1 MMADIPIP
9 QRSTQRKERA
19 TGRSVSLLADVAA
32 GWRAKAAASPTL
44 QVIKVVMP
52 IWLVS
57 RLLYVILTYA
67 AVLLTLGSA
76 HEKEPFPPHL
86 LLSMWQRWDVNWYL
100 SVAAGGYVN
109 SSIRSAFFPL
119 YPALTALLTAVIGSG
134 QRLAAAMI
142 IASLG
147 ALAACIGL
155 GLLAERE
162 FPVFSSRSEEQF
174 TPQRSDAAAPSAAS
188 TASAAVRV
196 MLAYPLAL
204 FMFAG
209 YADSVLIACCVFA
222 IYFARCRRWH
232 WAIVFAFAAGLT
244 RPTSVILVLP
254 LFYEYG
260 AAYGLWQMALHL
272 RWRELRR
279 RLRPSLLGTWLLVTA
294 ATPLAIGL
302 YAVYLGHF
310 FGDPLLFVHLQATAW
325 HRYLLPPWQVVK
337 LAASTWHHAIA
348 WGFVR
353 ARMLVDELPVVV
365 FAVLTFFIAR
375 RLPLTYTL
383 LMLGVL
389 FTSVATPVVH
399 GQFPFAAAGRYL
411 LPAIPVY
418 LLLGSWMRRRPWL
431 DQLIVGGGM
440 ALQAILI
447 VFFLNG
453 GLLV

>member
-1 MMADIPIP
+1 MMSGIPFP
-9 QRSTQRKERA
+9 HRSTESKKRA
-19 TGRSVSLLADVAA
+19 LGQSVSLLTGVVTS
-32 GWRAKAAASPTL
+32 WRANAAASHML
-44 QVIKVVMP
+44 QVLKVVVP

-76 HEKEPFPPHL
+76 YHNEAFPPNL

-100 SVAAGGYVN
+100 SVAAGGYVH
-109 SSIRSAFFPL
+109 SAIRVAFFPL
-119 YPALTALLTAVIGSG
+119 YPGLTALLTAVIGSG

-142 IASLG
+142 VASLG

-162 FPVFSSRSEEQF
+162 FPIYSSSSDKLPPQGSDVASPAA
-174 TPQRSDAAAPSAAS
+174 TP

-209 YADSVLIACCVFA
+209 YADSLLVACCAFA
-222 IYFARCRRWH
+222 LYFARCRRWY
-232 WAIVFAFAAGLT
+232 WAAVVAFAAGLT

-254 LFYEYG
+254 LFFEFG
-260 AAYGLWQMALHL
+260 AAHGLWQLVLHA
-272 RWRELRR
+272 RWRELLHRVCS
-279 RLRPSLLGTWLLVTA
+279 PSLLGTWLLVTV

-302 YAVYLGHF
+302 YAVYLWHL
-310 FGDPLLFVHLQATAW
+310 FGDPLLFMHLQATAW
-325 HRYLLPPWQVVK
+325 YRSLLPPWQIVK
-337 LAASTWHHAIA
+337 LAASTWHHAIS

-353 ARMLVDELPVVV
+353 ARMLVEELPVVI
-365 FAVLTFFIAR
+365 FAFLTFVIAR

-399 GQFPFAAAGRYL
+399 GQFPFEAAGRYL
-411 LPAIPVY
+411 LPALPVY
-418 LLLGSWMRRRPWL
+418 LLLGRWVQRRPWL

-453 GLLV
+453 GLLI

>member
-1 MMADIPIP
+1 MMAGIPFP
-9 QRSTQRKERA
+9 QRSTEPKERPP
-19 TGRSVSLLADVAA
+19 GRSVSLLAGVAVS
-32 GWRAKAAASPTL
+32 WRAKAAASHTL
-44 QVIKVVMP
+44 QVLKVVVP
-52 IWLVS
+52 IWLVT

-76 HEKEPFPPHL
+76 DHNEPFPPQL

-100 SVAAGGYVN
+100 SVAAGGYAN
-109 SSIRSAFFPL
+109 SSVRAAFFPL
-119 YPALTALLTAVIGSG
+119 YPGLTAALTAVIGSG
-134 QRLAAAMI
+134 QRLAASMI
-142 IASLG
+142 VASLG

-162 FPVFSSRSEEQF
+162 FSLCSTHSDKFPPQGSDVAVMSA
-174 TPQRSDAAAPSAAS
+174 TP

-196 MLAYPLAL
+196 MLAYPMAL

-209 YADSVLIACCVFA
+209 YADSLLVACCAFA
-222 IYFARCRRWH
+222 LYFARCRRWY
-232 WAIVFAFAAGLT
+232 WAVGVAFAAGLT

-254 LFYEYG
+254 LFFEFG
-260 AAYGLWQMALHL
+260 AAHGLWQLALHA
-272 RWRELRR
+272 RWRELHRACS
-279 RLRPSLLGTWLLVTA
+279 PSLLGTWLLVTA
-294 ATPLAIGL
+294 ATPLAIGV
-302 YAVYLGHF
+302 YAVYLWHL
-310 FGDPLLFVHLQATAW
+310 FGDPLLFMHLQATTW
-325 HRYLLPPWQVVK
+325 YRYLLPPWQVVK
-337 LAASTWHHAIA
+337 LAASTWHHAIS
-348 WGFVR
+348 WGFVH
-353 ARMLVDELPVVV
+353 ARMLVDELPVAV

-411 LPAIPVY
+411 LPALPVY
-418 LLLGSWMRRRPWL
+418 LLLGSWVRRRPWL

>member
-1 MMADIPIP
+1 
-9 QRSTQRKERA
+9 
-19 TGRSVSLLADVAA
+19 VA
-32 GWRAKAAASPTL
+32 
-44 QVIKVVMP
+44 
-52 IWLVS
+52 
-57 RLLYVILTYA
+57 LTYA

-76 HEKEPFPPHL
+76 HQNEPFIPHTL
-86 LLSMWQRWDVNWYL
+86 LYLWQRWDVNWYL
-100 SVAAGGYVN
+100 SVAAGGYAN

-119 YPALTALLTAVIGSG
+119 YPGLTALLTAVMGSG

-142 IASLG
+142 VASLG
-147 ALAACIGL
+147 TLAACIGL

-162 FPVFSSRSEEQF
+162 FPALSSSSEKHLPPLEW
-174 TPQRSDAAAPSAAS
+174 DVAAPSTIPIAPTTRATPAVP

-209 YADSVLIACCVFA
+209 YADSILVACCAFA
-222 IYFARCRRWH
+222 LYFARCRRWF
-232 WAIVFAFAAGLT
+232 WAAVFAFAAGLT

-254 LFYEYG
+254 LFFEFG
-260 AAYGLWQMALHL
+260 SAQQLWQLALHAQ
-272 RWRELRR
+272 WRELLRR
-279 RLRPSLLGTWLLVTA
+279 ACSPRLLGTWLLVTA
-294 ATPLAIGL
+294 AVPLAIGL
-302 YAVYLGHF
+302 YAAYLGHL
-310 FGDPLLFVHLQATAW
+310 FGDPLLFAHLQATAW
-325 HRYLLPPWQVVK
+325 HRYLLPPWQVAK
-337 LAASTWHHAIA
+337 LATSTWHHAIA
-348 WGFVR
+348 WGFVQG
-353 ARMLVDELPVVV
+353 RMLVDELPVVV
-365 FAVLTFFIAR
+365 CAVLTIFIAR

-418 LLLGSWMRRRPWL
+418 LLLGNWMGRRPWL
-431 DQLIVGGGM
+431 DQLLVGGGM

-447 VFFLNG
+447 VYFLNG